1 MILRPGLATVQPA
14 TLIVLG
20 AALGFALTT
29 IATKTLTRTDSTPTI
44 LFWMNLLQLPPN
56 LLGAEPQFWL
66 KLGPEH
72 TLPVVAMCLG
82 GLFSHLCLTNAYRH
96 GDATVVVP
104 LDFLRV
110 PLIAVT
116 GWWLYGETLDPFV
129 FIGSGLI
136 ITGILWNLRAEARS
150 QG

>member
-1 MILRPGLATVQPA
+1 
-14 TLIVLG
+14 
-20 AALGFALTT
+20 
-29 IATKTLTRTDSTPTI
+29 
-44 LFWMNLLQLPPN
+44 MNLLQLPPN

-66 KLGPEH
+66 KLGPEDA
-72 TLPVVAMCLG
+72 LPIAAVCLG
-82 GLFSHLCLTNAYRH
+82 GLLSHLCLTNAYRH

-116 GWWLYGETLDPFV
+116 GWWLYGEALDPFV

-136 ITGILWNLRAEARS
+136 ISGILWNLRAESR
-150 QG
+150 GHG